1 MNCKRLT
8 ESARRW
14 RKVFMVGL
22 EIKKIK
28 FFWKNYWKE
37 FPFFRPNHPRL
48 PENSKIKGKVFV
60 LTGTMA
66 SISRDKAKE
75 EIKLRGGHTG
85 ESVSKNTDF
94 VVAGAEPGSKY
105 DKGEKIGVRIIDEKD
120 FLELLS

>member
-1 MNCKRLT
+1 MERISILSPKP
-8 ESARRW
+8 S
-14 RKVFMVGL
+14 G
-22 EIKKIK
+22 
-28 FFWKNYWKE
+28 
-37 FPFFRPNHPRL
+37 L

-105 DKGEKIGVRIIDEKD
+105 DKAKKIGVMIIDEKE
-120 FLELLS
+120 FLGMLK